1 MSQVRESK
9 KAVAVVTLADDTML
23 NEHRMNEFISCD

>member
-9 KAVAVVTLADDTML
+9 KAVAIVTLADDTML
-23 NEHRMNEFISCD
+23 NEHRMNELIRYD